1 MLLFSNVQGCIH
13 EVHQGIELDLR
24 GDFTCPQNIYIFPPV
39 MMSVFIE
46 IVSTLRKAVLSL
58 STVFKTTNQPER
70 T

>member
-24 GDFTCPQNIYIFPPV
+24 GDLTCPQNIYIFPA
-39 MMSVFIE
+39 MIMSVYIE
-46 IVSTLRKAVLSL
+46 IVSFYFEESSPV
-58 STVFKTTNQPER
+58 STVFETTNQPER